1 MQDVLKRVLLF
12 LATNIAV
19 ILVLTVVLRV
29 LGIDGYL
36 HQNGLNIQ
44 GLAIFAAVFGFGGS
58 FISLLLSKFMAKRAT
73 GAQVIKQPSTQT
85 EAWLLSTVSRL
96 AADAGLPSTP
106 EVAIYDSASPNA
118 FATGPSRDNALVAV
132 SSGLLR
138 CMSRDEAEAVIGHEI
153 SHIANG
159 DMVTLTLIQG
169 VVNTFVIFFARVVG
183 YFIDKSIFRNEGR
196 GVGMG
201 YFLTV
206 MVLEMVFGILATMI
220 VMAFSRWR
228 EFRADAGAAQ
238 LLGPRPMI
246 GALRRL
252 AESSGESL
260 PKELNAFGIAGG
272 QGALMR
278 LLMSHPPISE
288 RIAALER
295 LGH

>member
-1 MQDVLKRVLLF
+1 
-12 LATNIAV
+12 
-19 ILVLTVVLRV
+19 
-29 LGIDGYL
+29 
-36 HQNGLNIQ
+36 
-44 GLAIFAAVFGFGGS
+44 
-58 FISLLLSKFMAKRAT
+58 
-73 GAQVIKQPSTQT
+73 
-85 EAWLLSTVSRL
+85 
-96 AADAGLPSTP
+96 
-106 EVAIYDSASPNA
+106 
-118 FATGPSRDNALVAV
+118 
-132 SSGLLR
+132 
-138 CMSRDEAEAVIGHEI
+138 MSRDEAEAVIGHEI

-206 MVLEMVFGILATMI
+206 MVLELVFGILATMI

>member
-1 MQDVLKRVLLF
+1 MLKRVLLF
-12 LATNIAV
+12 VATNIAV
-19 ILVLTVVLRV
+19 ILVLTVVLRI

-36 HQNGLNIQ
+36 HQYGLNIQ

-58 FISLLLSKFMAKRAT
+58 FISLMLSKFMARMAT
-73 GAQVIKQPSTQT
+73 GAQVIQQPSTQT
-85 EAWLLSTVSRL
+85 EAWLVSAVSRL

-106 EVAIYDSASPNA
+106 EVAIYESPEPNA
-118 FATGPSRDNALVAV
+118 FATGPSRSNALVAV

-138 CMSRDEAEAVIGHEI
+138 SMNREEAEAVLGHEI

-159 DMVTLTLIQG
+159 DMVTLTLLQG

-183 YFIDKSIFRNEGR
+183 FFIDKHVLRNEER
-196 GVGMG
+196 GVGIG

-206 MVLEMVFGILATMI
+206 MVLEVFFGILASMI

-228 EFRADAGAAQ
+228 EFRADAGSAHLVGA
-238 LLGPRPMI
+238 RPMI
-246 GALRRL
+246 SALRRL
-252 AESSGESL
+252 AEHSGQGL

-272 QGALMR
+272 QSGLVR
-278 LLMSHPPISE
+278 LFMSHPPISE